1 MSEDWKNDPLL
12 AGVDPQKLNL
22 LQELA
27 NQGSSKSA
35 SELLPFIMGA
45 AAQGKKGGLK
55 FQPDEISRII
65 EVLKA
70 GKSPEEVQ
78 RLDKVISL
86 MRMVR

>member
-1 MSEDWKNDPLL
+1 MSEDWKDNPLL
-12 AGVDPQKLNL
+12 KGVDQEKLSL
-22 LQELA
+22 LQNLA
-27 NQGSSKSA
+27 SQGSSKSA
-35 SELLPFIMGA
+35 TELLPFIMGA

-65 EVLKA
+65 EVLKM
-70 GKSPEEVQ
+70 GKSPEEIQ